1 MLSRLVTGNV
11 TFHTAKSACIFRSPT
26 AIRQT
31 VRTFRGNSA
40 RKCENLFINRPI
52 TLALGVGTAFLLKNP
67 FSVVKCEAI
76 RAADI
81 HVVKTPDGKFDWK
94 RFWSYLRRHIWKL
107 LGAVAAALAV
117 AYLNINIPSL
127 LGQLVNS
134 LSKYAGTESGTA
146 KDFFQVKSED
156 FLSKKK
162 YF

>member
-1 MLSRLVTGNV
+1 M
-11 TFHTAKSACIFRSPT
+11 
-26 AIRQT
+26 
-31 VRTFRGNSA
+31 
-40 RKCENLFINRPI
+40 
-52 TLALGVGTAFLLKNP
+52 GVGSAFLLKNS

-76 RAADI
+76 RSADI

-146 KDFFQVKSED
+146 KDFFQVN
-156 FLSKKK
+156 FGQAYSK
-162 YF
+162 